1 MIQICTLKTPKN
13 QACSSDHRVI
23 FAGSQVVRFPW
34 ETLLEFG
41 LIIRRYAATWAWV
54 FVNGYLFP
62 PKYWEIVCSWQKRK
76 LEYWKQLWLSLIVAE
91 RESRVL
97 EYDGKWR
104 EIHSHLVLLWFKI
117 RGTFPRRSWSSD
129 IVKFWH
135 DAPITYFDFFVSLFV
150 KTIFP
155 QYCLQKVYSAGW
167 RNLLNRCK
175 MDDPSLIIIY
185 PWLKLF
191 WWTALLPPEDESLI
205 LQIIFARI
213 KLTKPWHML

>member
-1 MIQICTLKTPKN
+1 MILQICTLKTPKI

-135 DAPITYFDFFVSLFV
+135 DAPITYFNFFVSLFV

-155 QYCLQKVYSAGW
+155 QYCLQKVYYIHTTTAGVDIW
-167 RNLLNRCK
+167 TLGDGR
-175 MDDPSLIIIY
+175 LIEIDWANWIMTY
-185 PWLKLF
+185 
-191 WWTALLPPEDESLI
+191 SC
-205 LQIIFARI
+205 RI
-213 KLTKPWHML
+213 SSQKPQYRH

>member
-13 QACSSDHRVI
+13 QACSSDHHVI

-76 LEYWKQLWLSLIVAE
+76 LEFWKQLWLSLIVAE

-97 EYDGKWR
+97 EYDGNGEKFILISSYYDSKFEER
-104 EIHSHLVLLWFKI
+104 FLGDPDHLTSWNFD
-117 RGTFPRRSWSSD
+117 TMPR
-129 IVKFWH
+129 
-135 DAPITYFDFFVSLFV
+135 
-150 KTIFP
+150 
-155 QYCLQKVYSAGW
+155 
-167 RNLLNRCK
+167 
-175 MDDPSLIIIY
+175 
-185 PWLKLF
+185 
-191 WWTALLPPEDESLI
+191 SLI
-205 LQIIFARI
+205 LIFSCLCLSKLFFPNTVFKRSIIYVF
-213 KLTKPWHML
+213 

>member
-34 ETLLEFG
+34 DTLLEFG
-41 LIIRRYAATWAWV
+41 LSIRRYAATWAWV

-117 RGTFPRRSWSSD
+117 RGTFSRRSWSSD

-155 QYCLQKVYSAGW
+155 QYCLQKVYC
-167 RNLLNRCK
+167 LCL
-175 MDDPSLIIIY
+175 
-185 PWLKLF
+185 
-191 WWTALLPPEDESLI
+191 
-205 LQIIFARI
+205 
-213 KLTKPWHML
+213 

>member
-155 QYCLQKVYSAGW
+155 QYCLQKVYFADKT
-167 RNLLNRCK
+167 RYLV
-175 MDDPSLIIIY
+175 DQALIQFLKTFQTDSKSVSFVCLHCVTIEHRHHYLQNTSII
-185 PWLKLF
+185 LVLF
-191 WWTALLPPEDESLI
+191 S
-205 LQIIFARI
+205 
-213 KLTKPWHML
+213 

>member
-1 MIQICTLKTPKN
+1 MIQICTLKTPKI
-13 QACSSDHRVI
+13 QACSSDHCVI

-135 DAPITYFDFFVSLFV
+135 DAPITYFDYFVSLFV

-155 QYCLQKVYSAGW
+155 QYCLQKV
-167 RNLLNRCK
+167 
-175 MDDPSLIIIY
+175 
-185 PWLKLF
+185 
-191 WWTALLPPEDESLI
+191 
-205 LQIIFARI
+205 
-213 KLTKPWHML
+213 